1 MVASAF
7 ICQIILWHEMALQTF
22 KIIFKIAFIGGGVHI
37 HMWRS
42 EDSLRELVFSLH
54 HVDPA
59 DQIQV
64 TRGTR
69 ERARQLRILA
79 VLAKDTG
86 SVISTHMP
94 VHNCP

>member
-7 ICQIILWHEMALQTF
+7 TCQIILWHGMALQTF
-22 KIIFKIAFIGGGVHI
+22 KIIFKIAFIGGGVHT
-37 HMWRS
+37 HTWRS
-42 EDSLRELVFSLH
+42 EDSLRELGLSLH

-64 TRGTR
+64 TRVTK
-69 ERARQLRILA
+69 ERAQQLRILA

-94 VHNCP
+94 VRNSP